1 MPGVAS
7 AAENKIITEAVER
20 LQKQYGEMFSS
31 SQRCRVPN
39 VNADNLR
46 NAIYGAN
53 ILKRHRLKSSKQL
66 FDWLLIQNSAIGS
79 EYASDET
86 KREFIKSKSWKKAC
100 SLGFYLG
107 LESSWL
113 YK

>member
-7 AAENKIITEAVER
+7 VTENKIITEAVAR
-20 LQKQYGEMFSS
+20 LQDRYGEMFSS

-39 VNADNLR
+39 VNVDNLR
-46 NAIYGAN
+46 NAIFGAN
-53 ILKRHRLKSSKQL
+53 ILKRHRLTSSKQL
-66 FDWLLIQNSAIGS
+66 VDWLLVQNAAIGE
-79 EYASDET
+79 EYANDET
-86 KREFIKSKSWKKAC
+86 KRDFVKEKSWKKAC
-100 SLGFYLG
+100 STDFYLG